1 MKNSFIHCVISN
13 KNLNEDNQVNIPMNS
28 APNSNSQSSGRELVE
43 EYKSI
48 MDEYR
53 EQQEVNRNSILGTS
67 SSSEGNS
74 VEFFKG
80 EEVGDTY
87 FFFLMLG

>member
-1 MKNSFIHCVISN
+1 
-13 KNLNEDNQVNIPMNS
+13 MNS

-53 EQQEVNRNSILGTS
+53 EQ
-67 SSSEGNS
+67 
-74 VEFFKG
+74 
-80 EEVGDTY
+80 
-87 FFFLMLG
+87 